1 MDGNTLT
8 DKATI
13 LVVDDAP
20 DGLMLVNGILK
31 ESYRVKVA
39 NRGEKALAIA
49 LSDAPPDLILLDV
62 MMPEMNGYEVC
73 ERLKADERAKG
84 IPVIFLTAKTELEDE
99 EKGLKLGAVDYIT
112 KPISPAILLARV
124 DTHLK
129 LKASQDYLR
138 DMAGT
143 LEKALAAKTAS
154 LVEAQAKLAKLVEVG
169 IGLASEQDSDLLV
182 AKILDSAKEL
192 TNAEDGLLF
201 RRDLQDRLVVTD
213 ASRSTPPIA
222 LQTEQG
228 EANNENMIAYAV
240 NTQTTVNI
248 EDATT
253 FLDDDAIPCLSMGS
267 EGKGVKSVLVV
278 PLKTRD
284 GEAVGALQLVNARKN
299 NGNGGTGGGVVPF
312 LPEIERFV
320 EALAAQAATAL
331 HNRELLAD
339 ARYRLERLHVQQEM
353 ENANRMQQSLLPQDK
368 ELARLSSTHN
378 LLIQAHFQPSS
389 ATGGD
394 LWGCHEIDAD
404 RVAFYAFDF
413 TGHGLAAALNTFRL
427 HALMHEH
434 QELWGAPDQ
443 LLKCLDAVLCRLL
456 PPGHFATIF
465 YGVLDSGQELL
476 TWAGG
481 GAPRPIFRS
490 QDGSLEPLET
500 KGVPLGLQAGMPRQ
514 LYSRSMKTGDSL
526 MFYSDGMSEASL
538 LEGSGIFDDEG
549 VEALFSATPRTAQG
563 GLPRLDLL
571 MKAFQAKVR
580 EPLDDD
586 LTAVMIGRI

>member
-1 MDGNTLT
+1 MTMAGL
-8 DKATI
+8 KP
-13 LVVDDAP
+13 LVLIVDDSPATVEILGQVLGKDNRIEQAV
-20 DGLMLVNGILK
+20 DGAEALQ
-31 ESYRVKVA
+31 RVQS
-39 NRGEKALAIA
+39 GEK
-49 LSDAPPDLILLDV
+49 PDLILLDV
-62 MMPEMNGYEVC
+62 VMAGMDGYEVC
-73 ERLKADERAKG
+73 ERLKADAQAKG

-284 GEAVGALQLVNARKN
+284 GEAVGALQLVNARN
-299 NGNGGTGGGVVPF
+299 PTGGGVVPF

-353 ENANRMQQSLLPQDK
+353 ENANRMQQSLLPQSK
-368 ELARLSSTHN
+368 ELERLSSTHN

-490 QDGSLEPLET
+490 QDGILEPLET

-549 VEALFSATPRTAQG
+549 VEALFTATPRTAQG

-586 LTAVMIGRI
+586 LTAVLIGRI